1 MLGQRSDHLLHVLRE
16 PFSYAYTLP
25 AFGEDAAAEH
35 RPLGALRA
43 IPISRRFVRRAL
55 QLVFFLWLRSSAAT
69 ILSGRIGKSLMRMP
83 PSALAMALPIA
94 GATGGNA
101 ASPTPLAPEGPS
113 GWGVSTKTE

>member
-1 MLGQRSDHLLHVLRE
+1 MLRQRPYHLLHVLRQ
-16 PFSYAYTLP
+16 PFSDAYAIP
-25 AFGEDAAAEH
+25 AIGEVAAAKDS
-35 RPLGALRA
+35 PLGAFRA
-43 IPISRRFVRRAL
+43 IPISRRFVRRGL
-55 QLVFFLWLRSSAAT
+55 QVIFFLWLRSSAAT

-101 ASPTPLAPEGPS
+101 ASPTPLAPKGPS